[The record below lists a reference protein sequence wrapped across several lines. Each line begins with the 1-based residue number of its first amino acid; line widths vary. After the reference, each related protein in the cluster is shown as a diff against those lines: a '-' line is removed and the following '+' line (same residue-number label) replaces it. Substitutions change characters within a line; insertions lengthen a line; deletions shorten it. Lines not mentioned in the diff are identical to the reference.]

1 MNENQNEVE
10 LDAIGQKC
18 PMPLLSTKKA
28 LSDIEKGQILKI
40 IATDK
45 NAVKDLK
52 AFCEYT
58 DHEFIDD
65 RSENKTFIIRILKG

>member
-1 MNENQNEVE
+1 MGSHSVDIE

-18 PMPLLSTKKA
+18 PMPLLSTKRA
-28 LSDIEKGQILKI
+28 LNSMVNGQILRI

-58 DHEFIDD
+58 DHIFLDHKKQGESFVIY
-65 RSENKTFIIRILKG
+65 LKKG

>member
-1 MNENQNEVE
+1 MSENCNDLE
-10 LDAIGQKC
+10 LDTIGQKC

-28 LSDIEKGQILKI
+28 LSNIDKGQILKI

-65 RSENKTFIIRILKG
+65 RSENETFIIRILKG

>member
-45 NAVKDLK
+45 NAVRDLK

>member
-1 MNENQNEVE
+1 MSESHNEVE

-28 LSDIEKGQILKI
+28 LSNIEKGQILKI

-52 AFCEYT
+52 AFCKYT

-65 RSENKTFIIRILKG
+65 RSENETFIIRILKG

>member
-1 MNENQNEVE
+1 MNENYIEVE

-28 LSDIEKGQILKI
+28 LSNIERGQILKI
-40 IATDK
+40 IATDQ

-65 RSENKTFIIRILKG
+65 RSENETFIIRILKG

>member
-1 MNENQNEVE
+1 MSENRIEVE

-28 LSDIEKGQILKI
+28 LSNIAKGQILKI
-40 IATDK
+40 MATDK

-52 AFCEYT
+52 AFCGYT

-65 RSENKTFIIRILKG
+65 RSENEIFIIRILKG

>member
-1 MNENQNEVE
+1 MSENRNEVE
-10 LDAIGQKC
+10 LNAIGQKC

-28 LSDIEKGQILKI
+28 LSNIEKSQILKI

-45 NAVKDLK
+45 NAIKDLK

-65 RSENKTFIIRILKG
+65 QSEAETFIIRILKG

>member
-1 MNENQNEVE
+1 MNEKLNEVE
-10 LDAIGQKC
+10 LNAIGQKC

-28 LSDIEKGQILKI
+28 LSNIEKGQILKI

-58 DHEFIDD
+58 DHEFVDD

>member
-1 MNENQNEVE
+1 MSENRNELE
-10 LDAIGQKC
+10 LNAIGQKC

-28 LSDIEKGQILKI
+28 LSNIKKGQILKI

-65 RSENKTFIIRILKG
+65 QSEAETFIIRILKG